1 MGILD
6 KLQKQGSN
14 LTAFDGKTPNKYDE
28 TSGLVNADDQI
39 VETDSRLDKDGK
51 TPKKYLDNLPE

>member
-28 TSGLVNADDQI
+28 RSGLVDADDQI
-39 VETDSRLDKDGK
+39 VETDSRLDRDGK
-51 TPKKYLDNLPE
+51 TPEKYLDNLPE